1 MILTNEQLELTQ
13 ETLLRFEVTF
23 GELSSSTDLLKV
35 MERDALLST
44 INALK
49 EEINEYFSIINGQI
63 TIKNSLMLCELR
75 QQLVVHR
82 IANGLSQSC
91 MAKAMGI
98 SKGLLIRFEATEYE
112 NVGLQLLLKASEIL
126 GNSIAEVF
134 DSVDDRVIEIYNNQR
149 ALDIPF
155 WELLP
160 IKELIKRNWI
170 TAKNATSEL
179 KEVIYGSG
187 SLTNF
192 AYHKKTKFGERTAK
206 EAALFAWESR
216 ILSEARKIINHTEL
230 EYVEHNPIW
239 LHELVAL
246 STDPNG
252 PLLAKELLLSKGII
266 LVIERHLDQTYL
278 DGAALLSDEGF
289 PVIGMTLR
297 QDRID
302 NFWFVLFHE
311 LAHVYLHLL
320 SNKFPVFLDEKIGD
334 KNLDPLEQE
343 ANEFARNTLI
353 TPEQWASCVSP
364 VMINE
369 NAVNIDAKNLDI
381 HPAII
386 AGRIQFEKDDYS
398 ILRGVVNHGKIRALF
413 GVK

>member
-13 ETLLRFEVTF
+13 KTLSRFEATF
-23 GELSSSTDLLKV
+23 DEFSSSTDLLKV

-49 EEINEYFSIINGQI
+49 EDVNEYLSIINGQT
-63 TIKNSLMLCELR
+63 TIRNSLMLCELR
-75 QQLVVHR
+75 RQLVAHR
-82 IANGLSQSC
+82 IAGSLSQSA
-91 MAKAMGI
+91 MAIAMGI

-112 NVGLQLLLKASEIL
+112 NVGLPLLLKASELL
-126 GNSIAEVF
+126 GNPISEVF
-134 DSVDDRVIEIYNNQR
+134 DTVDDKVIEIYNSQS
-149 ALDIPF
+149 AFDIPF
-155 WELLP
+155 WDLLP
-160 IKELIKRNWI
+160 IKELIKRNWVS
-170 TAKNATSEL
+170 AKNATSEL
-179 KEVIYGSG
+179 KEIIYASG
-187 SLTNF
+187 SLTNS
-192 AYHKKTKFGERTAK
+192 AYHKKTTFGERTAK
-206 EAALFAWESR
+206 EAALFAWESK
-216 ILSEARKIINHTEL
+216 ILSEARKIISHTEL

-239 LHELVAL
+239 LHELAVL
-246 STDPNG
+246 STVPNG

-320 SNKFPVFLDEKIGD
+320 SNKFPIFLDEKIGD
-334 KNLDPLEQE
+334 KTLDPLEKE
-343 ANEFARNTLI
+343 ANDFARNTLI
-353 TPEQWASCVSP
+353 PPEQWASCVSP
-364 VMINE
+364 VMTNE
-369 NAVNIDAKNLDI
+369 NAVNIDAKNLNI

-398 ILRGVVNHGKIRALF
+398 ILRGIINHGKIRFLF